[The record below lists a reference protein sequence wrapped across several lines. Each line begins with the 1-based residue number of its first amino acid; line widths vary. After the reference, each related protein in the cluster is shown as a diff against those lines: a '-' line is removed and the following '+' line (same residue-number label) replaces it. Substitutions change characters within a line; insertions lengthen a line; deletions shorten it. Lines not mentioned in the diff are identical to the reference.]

1 MVDEYNTIKVYINN
15 EMYVINMDA
24 DFVSEKSTWEEFIKE
39 IQEENEIIKA
49 TLSLI
54 EEKYITCVVDGN
66 TKESSESLLK
76 AQCKDNEKAIEYI
89 KSKLE

>member
-1 MVDEYNTIKVYINN
+1 MKCYINN
-15 EMYVINMDA
+15 EMYSINPDA
-24 DFVSEKSTWEEFIKE
+24 NFTSERDTWEAFIIE
-39 IQEENEIIKA
+39 LQEENEIINA

-54 EEKYITCVVDGN
+54 EEKYIICVVDGD

-76 AQCKDNEKAIEYI
+76 AQCKDNEKAINYI

>member
-1 MVDEYNTIKVYINN
+1 MKCYINN
-15 EMYVINMDA
+15 EMYSINPDA
-24 DFVSEKSTWEEFIKE
+24 NFASKRDTWEAFIVE

-54 EEKYITCVVDGN
+54 EEKYITCMVDGD
-66 TKESSESLLK
+66 TKKSSESLLK
-76 AQCKDNEKAIEYI
+76 AQYRDNEKAIEYI